1 MDTSWCDVTIAV
13 GFVIIIVIKKGA
25 KMKNKS
31 ILAEK
36 DLQIKLQIGDTILFG
51 KFKNKKGIVK
61 GFGKNDKGQPTVI
74 TDKKEFNLLNF
85 RIEKL
90 MD

>member
-1 MDTSWCDVTIAV
+1 
-13 GFVIIIVIKKGA
+13 
-25 KMKNKS
+25 MKT
-31 ILAEK
+31 ILAES
-36 DLQIKLQIGDTILFG
+36 DLQIDLKIGDTILFG

-61 GFGKNDKGQPTVI
+61 GFGKNEKGQPTII

-90 MD
+90 MEK

>member
-1 MDTSWCDVTIAV
+1 MEKCSKKIGEEQMAKTIHN
-13 GFVIIIVIKKGA
+13 IIVL
-25 KMKNKS
+25 S
-31 ILAEK
+31 EK
-36 DLQIKLQIGDTILFG
+36 DLKLDLKVGDTILFG

-61 GFGKNDKGQPTVI
+61 GFGTNDKGQPTII

-90 MD
+90 ME

>member
-1 MDTSWCDVTIAV
+1 M
-13 GFVIIIVIKKGA
+13 KKI
-25 KMKNKS
+25 

-36 DLQIKLQIGDTILFG
+36 DLQIDLKIGDTILYG

-61 GFGKNDKGQPTVI
+61 GFGKNEKGQPTII

-90 MD
+90 MEK